1 MRIKLSSNSKHP
13 FLQQTPGGKGAWKG
27 DTYVLNEPMEEC
39 DAWVVYEN
47 LYGQESTI
55 CSPDNLLLITG
66 EPSEVRK
73 YAPDW
78 TKQFAM
84 VRSVQVGIRHAN
96 LQIGQT
102 ALPWH
107 LGKSY
112 DELAASDF
120 PEKADNISIICSNK
134 VMTRS
139 HRRRLAFVEQLM
151 RLNPMP
157 RFGRGF
163 HDLATKWEG
172 LAPFR
177 YSLAIENSQHDH
189 YWTEKIADCF
199 LAGTVPIY
207 WGAPNIRE
215 YFPDE
220 AMIILDTLDPAQAA
234 RIIEEEATEE
244 SYRRRLPALRE
255 AKRRVLEEYNLFE
268 VVHQMVRLP
277 QANVQ
282 KAKVTVVPEARPLA
296 SKLFL
301 RIKRLFALISHLCRS

>member
-1 MRIKLSSNSKHP
+1 MCMRIKLSSNSKDR
-13 FLQQTPGGKGAWKG
+13 FLLQTPGGKGVWKG

-47 LYGQESTI
+47 LHGQDSTI
-55 CSPDNLLLITG
+55 CPPDKLILLTG
-66 EPSEVRK
+66 EPPEVRK
-73 YAPDW
+73 YAPYW

-84 VRSVQVGIRHAN
+84 VRSVQVGIRHPN
-96 LQIGQT
+96 LQVGQT

-120 PEKADNISIICSNK
+120 PAKTDNICIICSNK
-134 VMTRS
+134 AMTRS
-139 HRRRLAFVEQLM
+139 HRRRLAFVEQLQ

-177 YSLAIENSQHDH
+177 YSLAIENSRHPH

-207 WGAPNIRE
+207 WGAPNIGD
-215 YFPDE
+215 YFPAE
-220 AMIILDTLDPAQAA
+220 SMIVLDSLDPEKVA
-234 RIIEEEATEE
+234 RIIKAEATPEA
-244 SYRRRLPALRE
+244 YQRRIPALRE
-255 AKRRVLEEYNLFE
+255 AKRRILEDYNLFE
-268 VVHQMVRLP
+268 VIHQMLRARQSTAQPALVTLGPERRSRAYRLY
-277 QANVQ
+277 
-282 KAKVTVVPEARPLA
+282 
-296 SKLFL
+296 L
-301 RIKRLFALISHLCRS
+301 RLRRMFG

>member
-13 FLQQTPGGKGAWKG
+13 FLQQTPGGKGIWKG
-27 DTYVLNEPMEEC
+27 DTFIFNELVAEC

-47 LYGQESTI
+47 LYGLESATCPPHKVI
-55 CSPDNLLLITG
+55 LLTG
-66 EPSEVRK
+66 EPLEVRK
-73 YAPDW
+73 YGESW
-78 TKQFAM
+78 LKSFSL
-84 VRSVQVGIRHAN
+84 VRSVQAGLRHTN
-96 LQIGQT
+96 LQVGQT

-107 LGKSY
+107 IGKSY
-112 DELAASDF
+112 DELALADF
-120 PEKADNISIICSNK
+120 PEKAEDISIICSNK
-134 VMTRS
+134 AMTGG
-139 HRRRLAFVEQLM
+139 HRRRLAFVEQLL
-151 RLNPMP
+151 RRKPMP

-163 HDLATKWEG
+163 HDLADKWEG

-177 YSLAIENSQHDH
+177 FSLAIENSQHPH

-220 AMIILDTLDPAQAA
+220 SMIILDTLDPAQAA
-234 RIIEEEATEE
+234 KIIEEQATEE

-268 VVHQMVRLP
+268 VAHQMVRLP
-277 QANVQ
+277 QANGQ
-282 KAKVTVVPEARPLA
+282 RAKVAIAPEVRSLA
-296 SKLFL
+296 SRLFL
-301 RIKRLFALISHLCRS
+301 RIKSLFA